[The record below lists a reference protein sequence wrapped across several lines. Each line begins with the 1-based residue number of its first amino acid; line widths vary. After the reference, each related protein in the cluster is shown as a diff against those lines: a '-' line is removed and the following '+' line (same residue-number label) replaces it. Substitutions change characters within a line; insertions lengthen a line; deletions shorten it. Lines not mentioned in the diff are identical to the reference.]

1 MKGTAE
7 TEVRFS
13 RNVGDW
19 VEAAFL
25 GILQGESMAVV
36 EQDKRDSQQGR
47 KFSVQHQS
55 RPQFPMPLVRT
66 WGIGLGQNEG
76 SLGTMGMQFFS
87 SSLAQVEEPNTME
100 WIEECPPTQKHMSI
114 WNI

>member
-47 KFSVQHQS
+47 KFSVQPQS
-55 RPQFPMPLVRT
+55 RLQVPYASCKDLGNRA
-66 WGIGLGQNEG
+66 GQNEG
-76 SLGTMGMQFFS
+76 SLGAMGMQFFS
-87 SSLAQVEEPNTME
+87 SSLAQVKEPNTME